1 MAVVNEVA
9 ISAEKKLKQE
19 LRRLRALTVLLR
31 RCNHALLHAT
41 DEAYLLTEVCTV
53 LVSLGGYRFAWVG
66 FFQEDEI
73 EPIRIVASWG
83 NDDGYLDLLRTAWK
97 VCGDEAD
104 TAAMMAIRDK
114 KPYRLRQLGRAGN
127 AKNFWYVAAKERGFG
142 SALGLPLI
150 FEDGIKPMGVIT
162 LYSGS
167 DEGFSEE
174 EIELLEEVV
183 KDVSKGIEHLHQRVV
198 RSRMEEALRAAEAS
212 YEGLL
217 ENTGTGTIVI
227 ENDSII
233 RFCNATFEKM
243 TGYPREE
250 IIGYRKWSD
259 FMAPEDVKRMEN
271 YHIWRREQPG
281 RAPSVYECKM
291 VDKSGNIKDLLM
303 KVGMVEGSNISVASC
318 MDISDAKK
326 AKNLLHEREAQ
337 LSAIVNELPGMI
349 FIRDINGHLLFGNRQ
364 LIKALGYNPESE
376 YCYKAFF
383 NRDTPCTDC
392 PAEHAFAGQTARKE
406 FFLQKQGRW
415 YEAFFT
421 PITAYD
427 GSIGR
432 IQVIFTDISDRKAAE
447 SALVLREEHLRKEN
461 KRLRSA
467 MQERRTFGGLV
478 GKSQVMQEVYD
489 RILKAASNASSV
501 IIYGESGTGKEL
513 TARAIHDM
521 SDRVRGPFVPVNCG
535 AISENL
541 VESAFFGHKKGSFT
555 GADRDHQGYLSAAD
569 GGTIFLDEIGEIPLS
584 MQVKL
589 LRALDGAG
597 FTPVGGTAILK
608 PNIRVIA
615 ATNRNLYDL
624 LRENRMREDF
634 FYRIHI
640 LPIRLPPLR
649 ERKEDLPLLIEH
661 FFKIYGAGRVLPPVT
676 GKLLESFSSHDWP
689 GNVRELQNAIQR
701 YLSLERLD
709 FLGEREEEFS
719 TEPVNGEEDV
729 LLVPR
734 MDSFE
739 KKLILEALH
748 KCQWHRE
755 KAAERLGIHRK
766 TLFTKMK
773 KYGLLT
779 DFNSMEDGGKS

>member
-1 MAVVNEVA
+1 MVEASEEVLA
-9 ISAEKKLKQE
+9 QKKLKQE
-19 LRRLRALTVLLR
+19 LKRLRGLTILLR

-41 DEAYLLTEVCTV
+41 DEAYLLTEVCTI

-66 FFQEDEI
+66 FLQENEM
-73 EPIRIVASWG
+73 EPIRVVASWG

-97 VCGDEAD
+97 VCGNDAD
-104 TAAMMAIRDK
+104 TAAMMAIQEG
-114 KPYRLRQLGRAGN
+114 KPYRLQQLGIEEN
-127 AKNFWYVAAKERGFG
+127 AKNFWYAAAKERGFG
-142 SALGLPLI
+142 AALGIPLVLG
-150 FEDGIKPMGVIT
+150 DDKKPMGVIT

-167 DEGFSEE
+167 EDAFSDEEVG
-174 EIELLEEVV
+174 LLEELAG
-183 KDVSKGIEHLHQRVV
+183 DVAKGIEHLHQRIL
-198 RSRMEEALRAAEAS
+198 RFHMEEALRAAEAS

-243 TGYPREE
+243 TGYSRDE
-250 IIGYRKWSD
+250 IIGHMKWSD
-259 FMAPEDVKRMEN
+259 FMAPDDVKRMEN
-271 YHIWRREQPG
+271 YHVWRRDQPG
-281 RAPSVYECKM
+281 RAPSVYECGM
-291 VDKSGNIKDLLM
+291 VDKSGNLKNLLM

-337 LSAIVNELPGMI
+337 LSAIVNELAGII
-349 FIRDINGHLLFGNRQ
+349 FIRDISGHILFGNRQ
-364 LIKALGYNPESE
+364 LVKSVGYNPESE

-383 NRDTPCTDC
+383 DRDIPCKDC
-392 PAEHAFAGQTARKE
+392 PAEKAFAGQTVRKE
-406 FFLQKQGRW
+406 IFLPKPGRW
-415 YEAFFT
+415 YEAFYA
-421 PITAYD
+421 PITAFD

-432 IQVIFTDISDRKAAE
+432 VQVMYTDISERKAAE

-489 RILKAASNASSV
+489 RILKAASNTSSV

-597 FTPVGGTAILK
+597 FIPVGGTAVLK

-624 LRENRMREDF
+624 LRENKMREDF

-661 FFKIYGAGRVLPPVT
+661 FFKKFAAGRVLPPVT

-709 FLGEREEEFS
+709 FLGEREKDFA
-719 TEPVNGEEDV
+719 TESLDGDEDS

-734 MDSFE
+734 MDAFE
-739 KKLILEALH
+739 KKIILDALH

-773 KYGLLT
+773 KYGLLA
-779 DFNSMEDGGKS
+779 DFNSGEDE